1 MADPLDIDEHHEVVA
16 AAHKFRTAI
25 VTVGGQ
31 VEQIARGFV
40 LPRSPKSKLE
50 IPLAG
55 YTDEMRE
62 ALLSLV
68 VTNRRGAEVIPEHT
82 TQVSATLHHTDQG
95 GASTVRRHTESI

>member
-1 MADPLDIDEHHEVVA
+1 MPDQLDLDEHHEVVA
-16 AAHKFRTAI
+16 AAQKFRTAI

-40 LPRSPKSKLE
+40 VPRSPQSKLE

-55 YTDEMRE
+55 YTDEIRE

-68 VTNRRGAEVIPEHT
+68 GTNRRGADVIPEHT
-82 TQVSATLHHTDQG
+82 TQVSVALHHADQE
-95 GASTVRRHTESI
+95 GASTVGRHSAST